1 MRCPYCDNQGSRVID
16 TRSVGAAIR
25 RRRQCKACEQRFTTY
40 ERVAKVNL
48 LVIKRDGRRE
58 EFDRQK
64 LFEGILT
71 ACAKRPVASEA
82 IESAVAD
89 VEKRLYALGQAE
101 VPSGLIGELVMDELR
116 DLDEVAYVRFASVY
130 RKFRDLEEMQRALE
144 DVMASRKT
152 KKKR

>member
-1 MRCPYCDNQGSRVID
+1 MRCPYCNDPNSRVID

-25 RRRQCKACEQRFTTY
+25 RRRQCQACEQRFTTY

-64 LFEGILT
+64 LFEGILK
-71 ACAKRPVASEA
+71 ACAKRPIASEDIESTVAS
-82 IESAVAD
+82 

-101 VPSGLIGELVMDELR
+101 VPYGLIGEMVMDELR

-130 RKFRDLEEMQRALE
+130 RHFTDLEDMKVAVDQLLANRN
-144 DVMASRKT
+144 K
-152 KKKR
+152 

>member
-1 MRCPYCDNQGSRVID
+1 MRCPYCDNPGSRVID

-25 RRRQCKACEQRFTTY
+25 RRRQCKGCEQRFTTY

-64 LFEGILT
+64 LFEGILK

-82 IESAVAD
+82 IEAAVAG

-101 VPSGLIGELVMDELR
+101 VPCGLIGEMVMDELR

-130 RKFRDLEEMQRALE
+130 RQFADLNEMKRAVDDML
-144 DVMASRKT
+144 ATRK
-152 KKKR
+152 K